1 MKQLLF
7 GCMTLLASLLVWSCT
22 NDSGREVVTGGGEA
36 GEEVEITFSVS
47 SENAALLSRAA
58 EEGKNGPGQ
67 WQNSIGRG
75 QNIDMLIYAVYEEN
89 GAGVPT
95 LLTQYG
101 EGLKGTKV
109 DDDDA
114 DGTEAFDGT
123 EPALE
128 NRAVKDGSD
137 GYTIVNLGDKF
148 KDGGSYQITLR
159 LMRNKEYRLVFWAQS
174 SKTAAFNTDKFE
186 NVTVNYAGARNN
198 DELRDAFCKVER
210 FSVSP
215 TSSTNRTVVLTR
227 PMAQINVGTTGADYR
242 NIIVNGNI
250 YNNMRMVYSKIALK
264 GVSNT
269 INVVEDTIGEA
280 SDEEVT
286 FGYGVIAAFYNIGKE
301 NIPTR
306 DEDLYSGKVKGEELL
321 VINMNYDQEIKP
333 YKTNYPTVDAKG
345 RYLTEEFKYLS
356 MCYALVPAAKL
367 ASDDQQDAY
376 GNSTLAEVNV
386 YFAGADKNGDVD
398 ESSERNDIRLTN
410 VPVHRN
416 WRTNILGGLNWM
428 EDPTD
433 PDPKYDPEDPSYPKD
448 PDDPD
453 YPGPDPKD
461 PTNPTPTPPKKPSDP
476 SSVFSLK
483 TYAVYMDNAFNGEFN
498 GNYDRDGGD
507 DDDEKGG
514 VDDWDSQ
521 KPSTGD
527 CPDYEEETPG
537 EGGPQQD

>member
-1 MKQLLF
+1 
-7 GCMTLLASLLVWSCT
+7 MTLLASLLVWSCT
-22 NDSGREVVTGGGEA
+22 NDSGREVVTGGEEA

-47 SENAALLSRAA
+47 SESAALLSRAD

-89 GAGVPT
+89 GGEPT

-109 DDDDA
+109 DEDDT
-114 DGTEAFDGT
+114 DGTDAFNGE
-123 EPALE
+123 EPALK
-128 NRAVKDGSD
+128 NRQIKDGSD
-137 GYTIVNLGDKF
+137 GYTIVNLGDRF
-148 KDGGSYQITLR
+148 KNGDTYSITLR

-174 SKTAAFNTDKFE
+174 SRTEAFNTDKLE
-186 NVTVNYAGARNN
+186 SVTVNYAGAKNN

-215 TSSTNRTVVLTR
+215 TSSTNRKVILTR

-242 NIIVNGNI
+242 NIIVNENI
-250 YNNMRMVYSKIALK
+250 YNNIKIVYSKITLK

-269 INVVEDTIGEA
+269 INVVDDTIGDA
-280 SDEEVT
+280 SNDAVT
-286 FGYGVIAAFYNIGKE
+286 FDYDVIAAFYNIDKA
-301 NIPTR
+301 NIPTE
-306 DEDLYSGKVKGEELL
+306 DEDLYSGAVEGEELL
-321 VINMNYDQEIKP
+321 VINLNHDTEIKK

-356 MCYALVPAAKL
+356 MCYALVPAAKI
-367 ASDDQQDAY
+367 ASDDEQDAY
-376 GNSTLAEVNV
+376 GNSTLSEVRV
-386 YFAGADKNGDVD
+386 YFAEADENGEMD
-398 ESSERNDIRLTN
+398 ESSECNTITLTN

-416 WRTNILGGLNWM
+416 WRTNILGGLRWM

-433 PDPKYDPEDPSYPKD
+433 PDPKYNPEDPSYPKN
-448 PDDPD
+448 PNDPD

-461 PTNPTPTPPKKPSDP
+461 PTNPTPEPPKDPSDP

-483 TYAVYMDNAFNGEFN
+483 TYAVYMDNSFNGEFN
-498 GNYDRDGGD
+498 GKYNNNGD
-507 DDDEKGG
+507 DDDEEGS
-514 VDDWDSQ
+514 VDDWGSQ
-521 KPSTGD
+521 KPSGD
-527 CPDYEEETPG
+527 YPDYEETTPG
-537 EGGPQQD
+537 EGGPSQE